1 MNIKDKL
8 GLRVKSLRL
17 ENKISQE
24 KLATLSNLDRTYI
37 NSIEKGE
44 RNISIE
50 TIEKISKAL
59 NIYRLLDNNDE
70 VEISKIS
77 NGEFE
82 RIIKS
87 DKFKTDLKEIESY
100 IQTNYQKL
108 HYHWGIKNKLN

>member
-24 KLATLSNLDRTYI
+24 KLANLSNLDRTYMH
-37 NSIEKGE
+37 SIEKGE

-59 NIYRLLDNNDE
+59 NIPIHELL
-70 VEISKIS
+70 K
-77 NGEFE
+77 
-82 RIIKS
+82 
-87 DKFKTDLKEIESY
+87 DL
-100 IQTNYQKL
+100 
-108 HYHWGIKNKLN
+108 